1 MLSHLVLGLLRDG
14 AARHGYGLIVDLK
27 SRTGRPLASG
37 NLYRELA
44 RLAAQGLVVG
54 CDNIADADPRRVPYR
69 ITDAGRETFDRW
81 LTSAKTVEGE
91 LEEWLTFLDRVPPD
105 ALGRLL
111 DRQLERLWA
120 CGRQLADVRIDA
132 AGPARGPQQSL
143 AAWLS
148 LRTRRIVADV
158 EFVQELHARL
168 AGREHVCPYRRGAD
182 SGDSAPEWGEARAH
196 AVGGSRSVLRL
207 ARGGALA
214 SDMKAHR

>member
-14 AARHGYGLIVDLK
+14 TARHGYGLILDLK

-44 RLAAQGLVVG
+44 RLAAQGLVAA
-54 CDNIADADPRRVPYR
+54 CDNVASDDPRRVPYC

-81 LTSAKTVEGE
+81 LTSPKTLEGE

-120 CGRQLADVRIDA
+120 CGRQLADVRVEA
-132 AGPARGPQQSL
+132 ASPDRSPHRSF

-148 LRTRRIVADV
+148 LRTRRTAADV
-158 EFVQELHARL
+158 EFVQELHDRL
-168 AGREHVCPYRRGAD
+168 AGREHVCPYRRVAD
-182 SGDSAPEWGEARAH
+182 SGDGAPEQSEARTH
-196 AVGGSRSVLRL
+196 ALAGSRSVLRL
-207 ARGGALA
+207 ARGGAA
-214 SDMKAHR
+214 AAEMKAHR